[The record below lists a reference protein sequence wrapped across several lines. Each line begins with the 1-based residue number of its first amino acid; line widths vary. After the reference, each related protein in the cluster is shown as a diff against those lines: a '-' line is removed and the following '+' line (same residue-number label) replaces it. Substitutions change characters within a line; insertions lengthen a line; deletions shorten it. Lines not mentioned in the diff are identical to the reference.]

1 MTDDTSFNLIDEPWI
16 LARFTSGE
24 TREISLK
31 ETILSWTKIRELVG
45 ELPTVS
51 FAIQRFL
58 LAILYRTAA
67 TQRDA
72 ITDLNEWASLWDNPD
87 GFSDDILVYL
97 EEWHD
102 RFDLWHRNFPFFQVA
117 DLRSAKNE
125 ISSLERLVVDSPLE
139 DSSPHAQQPD
149 SHESAGEKPHA
160 GLFMPMHST
169 SLESRP
175 VPLMIHGSRA
185 AKVIPSALRGQGKSA
200 ALHSKAIISSS
211 LSS

>member
-72 ITDLNEWASLWDNPD
+72 ITDLNEWASLW
-87 GFSDDILVYL
+87 II
-97 EEWHD
+97 
-102 RFDLWHRNFPFFQVA
+102 QT
-117 DLRSAKNE
+117 
-125 ISSLERLVVDSPLE
+125 DSPMTY
-139 DSSPHAQQPD
+139 SFTWKN
-149 SHESAGEKPHA
+149 G
-160 GLFMPMHST
+160 
-169 SLESRP
+169 
-175 VPLMIHGSRA
+175 MIDLTCGT
-185 AKVIPSALRGQGKSA
+185 VI
-200 ALHSKAIISSS
+200 S
-211 LSS
+211 LSFR

>member
-125 ISSLERLVVDSPLE
+125 ISSLERLVVDSPLGGLFTTRT
-139 DSSPHAQQPD
+139 A
-149 SHESAGEKPHA
+149 AGLSRISWEKPHA